1 MFKMMLLVMNM
12 LIAND
17 GAAVAKVFALGN
29 LTNVFQIILQ
39 LPITVVTQ
47 LVGMIVLL
55 QSHNIRKCIIT
66 LTLLVIFIKELF

>member
-17 GAAVAKVFALGN
+17 GEAVAKVFALGN

-47 LVGMIVLL
+47 VVGTIVLL
-55 QSHNIRKCIIT
+55 QSHNIRK
-66 LTLLVIFIKELF
+66 